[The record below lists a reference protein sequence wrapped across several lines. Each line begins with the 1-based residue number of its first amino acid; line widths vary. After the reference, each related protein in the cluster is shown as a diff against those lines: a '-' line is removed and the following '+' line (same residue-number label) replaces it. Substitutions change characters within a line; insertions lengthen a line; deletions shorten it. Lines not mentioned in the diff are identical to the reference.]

1 LNAAPAAGPR
11 NSAWLV
17 LLPGIAA
24 LATVMGIGRFVY
36 TPILPE
42 MLSGG
47 VLNLREAGW
56 VASANFVGYL
66 VGAMAASAVRTRP
79 WQSWLARFGLVLTPL
94 MLAAMALTTSLPVWL
109 AVRFAAGVASAL
121 ALVFVSAQVLE
132 RLVQAGAAQRL
143 VWLFSGVALGIIVA
157 ALLALAG
164 QPFGLDWR
172 GLWWVAAA
180 LSASLSR
187 IAWRAVG
194 APSGTVARAGTPTA
208 PTRLPEGGASP
219 PTEPARPAPP
229 GPDKR
234 LAFHVTVLAY
244 GLFGLGYVIHATYLP
259 AMVRVA
265 GYSQSAAL
273 WIWVL
278 AGLAALPS
286 MLLWSAVARR
296 FGAQAAVAACY
307 ATQGLSALTPVV
319 TDSIAG
325 AAVAAVGL
333 GGTFVAVTGIALAY
347 VRSLEPERSA
357 RAIGVMT
364 AAFGVGQIVGP
375 LVAAYLADASF
386 AGGNG
391 FVWPSVLACAALLGA
406 TALMLA
412 GCNNRPRQA
421 GRPGAQRS
429 AGQ

>member
-1 LNAAPAAGPR
+1 MTAPTAAGPR
-11 NSAWLV
+11 ATAWLV

-79 WQSWLARFGLVLTPL
+79 WQSRLARLGLVLTPL

-132 RLVQAGAAQRL
+132 RLVQVGAAQRL

-187 IAWRAVG
+187 VAWRALDAPA
-194 APSGTVARAGTPTA
+194 APSAPHGAATA
-208 PTRLPEGGASP
+208 PGAALPPSAPAWTSPPGRGTRLE
-219 PTEPARPAPP
+219 
-229 GPDKR
+229 
-234 LAFHVTVLAY
+234 FQVTVLAY

-265 GYSQSAAL
+265 GYPQSAAL

-278 AGLAALPS
+278 VGMAALPS

-296 FGAQAAVAACY
+296 FGARSAVAACY

-319 TDSIAG
+319 TDSIGG

-357 RAIGVMT
+357 RAIGLMT

-375 LVAAYLADASF
+375 LAAAYLAEASF
-386 AGGNG
+386 AGANG

-412 GCNNRPRQA
+412 GCNNRSRRA
-421 GRPGAQRS
+421 DRPGAPRRASQ
-429 AGQ
+429 